1 MCQRLKRVSYSV
13 STQGPREPQE
23 PIVGAQQDCFMSR
36 IQIHTTCMKAAP
48 VLKNKKKRYSLEKSL
63 ILMSEVRRRIIQTHE
78 NASPDG
84 VLKSEEMRACVAEA
98 ASTIHSD
105 ELDTSR

>member
-1 MCQRLKRVSYSV
+1 M
-13 STQGPREPQE
+13 
-23 PIVGAQQDCFMSR
+23 QQDCSMSR
-36 IQIHTTCMKAAP
+36 IPVQIHTTCKKALP
-48 VLKNKKKRYSLEKSL
+48 VPVRKIKMNVTTNAADSFESLL
-63 ILMSEVRRRIIQTHE
+63 LMSEVRRRIIETHE
-78 NASPDG
+78 NAWPDG

>member
-1 MCQRLKRVSYSV
+1 MCQRLKCLSYSV
-13 STQGPREPQE
+13 STQGSRE
-23 PIVGAQQDCFMSR
+23 PIVGVQQDCSMSR
-36 IQIHTTCMKAAP
+36 IQIHTTCIKA
-48 VLKNKKKRYSLEKSL
+48 LHRKIKKNVTTLPPTVSRVC
-63 ILMSEVRRRIIQTHE
+63 LMSEVRRRIIETHE
-78 NASPDG
+78 NASQDG

>member
-1 MCQRLKRVSYSV
+1 MLHVKDTGTDSYHL
-13 STQGPREPQE
+13 QE
-23 PIVGAQQDCFMSR
+23 SSSSSSS
-36 IQIHTTCMKAAP
+36 
-48 VLKNKKKRYSLEKSL
+48 KNKKERYNNAADSFESLL
-63 ILMSEVRRRIIQTHE
+63 LMSEVRRRIIETHE
-78 NASPDG
+78 NAWPDG

>member
-1 MCQRLKRVSYSV
+1 
-13 STQGPREPQE
+13 
-23 PIVGAQQDCFMSR
+23 
-36 IQIHTTCMKAAP
+36 
-48 VLKNKKKRYSLEKSL
+48 
-63 ILMSEVRRRIIQTHE
+63 MSEVRRRIIQTHE